1 MAACE
6 KPVVAEKGEE
16 TIVESQPG
24 KLTVQVA
31 QLEGIP
37 FAKLAGT
44 GVENGCTM
52 LNFAFYDQSGTRV
65 KQVNQKAGDNGFGLV
80 TLQLDEGDYQLLVL
94 AHSCSKNP
102 TMTNAEKIQ
111 FNNSTGYTDTYL
123 YYGPLTVTA
132 ETQRLELNLHRIV
145 AGCRFVMVDTIP
157 DGVASLRFTY
167 KGGSGHFNAATGLGV
182 TNSTQQVSRSVM
194 PGETMTTCD
203 LFTFLHEVEDDIQ
216 LTVTALDAEGNEVMG
231 WEYDVAMKRNRRTW
245 MTGSFFRGVPSTKE
259 WTLNRLEIDTNW
271 GEEVFYSY

>member
-37 FAKLAGT
+37 FAKLAGAEA
-44 GVENGCTM
+44 ENGCTM

-65 KQVNQKAGDNGFGLV
+65 KQVNQKVGDNGFGLV

-132 ETQRLELNLHRIV
+132 ETQRLELSLHRIV
-145 AGCRFVMVDTIP
+145 AGCRFVVVDTIP

-216 LTVTALDAEGNEVMG
+216 LTATALDDEGNEVMG